1 MTRPTQNTRRSAGF
15 SLIELLVSMAIGL
28 VVTLAIAGVM
38 IRSEGS
44 RRSSTS
50 VNDINQTGAY
60 VAYLLDRSIRNAGSG
75 YSQSWGTTFGCLLNA
90 SVSNT
95 NVLPIATAFPATS
108 AFASFALPV
117 RLAPVIIGKDLANSG
132 GITGGDLLMVMG
144 GTGGAAEVPMPVN
157 PGSVSSSQLQVQTNI
172 GFQPSNIVLVA
183 DTGVPGGC
191 MLQQV
196 DPAVVVPSSV
206 VPLSG
211 TYYKSTG
218 STVSLTSF
226 GANTLVAQMGVDAVN
241 PPQFQLFGVGANN
254 TLWSYDLLQLPGDAE
269 QPIADGVV
277 EMHALYGLTGTP
289 PTNVMVPP
297 WVDPVVGSGFAASEL
312 TNGTAV
318 SQANLRRIV
327 AIRLGFF
334 LRTSLKERAPD
345 PTASS
350 AMNPETYAQAVGT
363 SLTLFSDLGSALQK
377 TRALSGSDLNY
388 RWRTV
393 EVTIPLINVQDAPQT
408 P

>member
-1 MTRPTQNTRRSAGF
+1 MTRPTQSHRRSAAF

-28 VVTLAIAGVM
+28 IVTLAIASVM

-90 SVSNT
+90 SVGGA
-95 NVLPIATAFPATS
+95 NVMPLPTAFPSTS
-108 AFASFALPV
+108 AFANFALPV
-117 RLAPVIIGKDLANSG
+117 RLAPVIIGKGLATSG
-132 GITGGDLLMVMG
+132 GITGGDVLMVMG
-144 GTGGAAEVPMPVN
+144 GTAGAAEVPIPVS
-157 PGSVSSSQLQVQTNI
+157 PGSVTSSQLQVQTNI
-172 GFQPSNIVLVA
+172 GFQASNILLLA
-183 DTGVPGGC
+183 DSGVPGGC

-196 DPAVVVPSSV
+196 DPGVVVPSQI

-211 TYYKSTG
+211 TYYKSSG
-218 STVSLTSF
+218 STVNLSNF
-226 GANTLVAQMGVDAVN
+226 GANTLVAQLGVDAVN

-254 TLWSYDLLQLPGDAE
+254 TLSSYDLLQLPANNE

-277 EMHALYGLTGTP
+277 EMRALYGVTGTP
-289 PTNVMVPP
+289 PTNVLST
-297 WVDPVVGSGFAASEL
+297 WVDPIAGSGFEPSVL
-312 TNGTAV
+312 TNGSAT
-318 SQANLRRIV
+318 SQANLRQIV

-334 LRTSLKERAPD
+334 LRTSLQERAPG
-345 PTASS
+345 TAL
-350 AMNPETYAQAVGT
+350 NPEGYLQPVGT
-363 SLTLFSDLGSALQK
+363 TLRLFSDLAPALQQ
-377 TRALSGSDLNY
+377 TRVLSGSDLSY

-393 EVTIPLINVQDAPQT
+393 EVTIPLFNVQDAPQT